1 MPSIGSTKQEIAR
14 SKEAASRNLNGGR
27 VLIDD
32 GSGRLREQTPA
43 DTHSLDCACHFCR
56 KVCCLACHQHSEP
69 GGKIWVGLTGFGR
82 HVQSRHPHL
91 HIYDASVA
99 RQKRLIKQLKQVAAA
114 KEIRRVQRSGIR
126 RVNLKNITERDLQ
139 TLAKWVADARVT
151 LREGG
156 GNSSADPLLLGAI
169 EKADE
174 HNLSRRRFEVA
185 TRALASEIERG
196 RRTGVLVTSQR
207 TTHYDPRVAAELFK
221 IAYALGKGWSFVNHI
236 VLLYGLEALCKELAT
251 EGLSPPTTIPKIPKP
266 EDILRSGLDVLK
278 QGKSED
284 D

>member
-1 MPSIGSTKQEIAR
+1 MQ
-14 SKEAASRNLNGGR
+14 
-27 VLIDD
+27 
-32 GSGRLREQTPA
+32 SG
-43 DTHSLDCACHFCR
+43 
-56 KVCCLACHQHSEP
+56 
-69 GGKIWVGLTGFGR
+69 
-82 HVQSRHPHL
+82 HPHL
-91 HIYDASVA
+91 HTYDASVA

-139 TLAKWVADARVT
+139 TLAQWVADARVT
-151 LREGG
+151 IREGG

-207 TTHYDPRVAAELFK
+207 TTHYDPRVAVELFK

-278 QGKSED
+278 QGKPED